1 MKAADVLELVDLS
14 LPDPNGRRRRLASAH
29 TVEDLER
36 IARRALPRSV
46 YDYVAGGAEEERSLS
61 NNGAA
66 IRRWRFAP
74 TALADVTNADSRT
87 SLFGHDA
94 RAPFGFA
101 PTGYT
106 RMIDTTGEPA
116 VAAAAGA
123 AGIPYV
129 LSTMATTSLEDLAT
143 LSPSTDRWFQLY
155 VWKDR
160 GLTRELVDRAQLAGY
175 RVLEVAID
183 TAVAALRTRDVKSGF
198 TIPPR
203 LTLRSVFDIGTRP
216 RYWWAMLRSP
226 TLQFANVSSPSGSGA
241 SGYSI
246 ANITQQFDPGVTWS
260 DLEEIRSH
268 WHGPLVL
275 KGPIGPAD
283 ALRARDL
290 GIDGVHLSNHG
301 GRQLD
306 RAVAPIDLVRPVRE
320 SVGPGMSVFVDS
332 GFTHGADVATA
343 IALGADAAF
352 LGRAYLWGL
361 AAGGRPGVDR
371 VARIVHQ
378 ELLRTMQLLGVST
391 IDELRSRGHELLALA

>member
-61 NNGAA
+61 NNGVA

-226 TLQFANVSSPSGSGA
+226 ALQFANVASPSGSGA

-246 ANITQQFDPGVTWS
+246 ANITRQFDPGVTWS

-391 IDELRSRGHELLALA
+391 IDELRGRGHELLALA